1 MKSLQPFRSTIKLL
15 STAES
20 GADRSLSGQFQS
32 FKHKR
37 LIFTGHQWL
46 PVSSAV
52 SLEYDD
58 VLFVG
63 EVLAC
68 QGEAYNTWKVLV
80 QVQQQLNGLESL
92 LHLRQQL
99 LGTPVTPARFAP
111 PERLQA
117 SLLNPLH
124 PVLA

>member
-1 MKSLQPFRSTIKLL
+1 MTENQSHCTIKLL
-15 STAES
+15 SLAES
-20 GADRSLSGQFQS
+20 GADHSFSGQFQS
-32 FKHKR
+32 FEQKR
-37 LIFTGHQWL
+37 LVFTAHQL
-46 PVSSAV
+46 RPVSSAV
-52 SLEYDD
+52 SLEYNN

-68 QGEAYNTWKVLV
+68 QAEAQNTWKVLV
-80 QVQQQLNGLESL
+80 QVQPLLNGLESL

-99 LGTPVTPARFAP
+99 LGTPATLARFAP
-111 PERLQA
+111 PERPQA